1 MFALH
6 VLWSCADFG
15 EELKEAAISC
25 LMNRCF
31 ASGGAQAVQPG
42 SRIMVRSGLGQ
53 PWLEKVRELLSNCQP
68 GSLAYELFKRIEDN
82 AAPIFQTFDVSEFVG
97 DDEKPEEE

>member
-15 EELKEAAISC
+15 EELKEAAIFC
-25 LMNRCF
+25 LVNRCF

-42 SRIMVRSGLGQ
+42 SPIMVRSGLAE
-53 PWLEKVRELLSNCQP
+53 PWRQKVQEILSNCLP
-68 GSLAYELFKRIEDN
+68 DTLAYELFKSIED
-82 AAPIFQTFDVSEFVG
+82 ASSPVFHTIDVSEFLR
-97 DDEKPEEE
+97 DEEEPEEE